1 MIGPPRFAPNWLR
14 RNGDCGAGGRLKKFR
29 ESRDVSRKYSNA
41 SPCTSFAPDRV
52 AMFTIAP
59 ELRPYSALNVELST
73 LNSDT
78 VLIDGWNVI
87 WFCDGSFK
95 LIPLIMK
102 LMVSSR
108 LPAELNANEPW
119 PRSG

>member
-29 ESRDVSRKYSNA
+29 ESRDVSRKNSNP

-73 LNSDT
+73 LNSET
-78 VLIDGWNVI
+78 VLIEGWNVT
-87 WFCDGSFK
+87 CELDRSFR
-95 LIPLIMK
+95 LMPLIMK
-102 LMVSSR
+102 LTDVSR
-108 LPAELNANEPW
+108 FPAEMN
-119 PRSG
+119 